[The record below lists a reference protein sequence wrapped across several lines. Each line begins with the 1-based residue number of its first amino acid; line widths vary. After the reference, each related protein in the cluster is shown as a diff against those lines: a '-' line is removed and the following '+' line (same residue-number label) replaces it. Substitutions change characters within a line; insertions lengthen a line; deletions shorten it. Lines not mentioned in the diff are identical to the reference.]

1 MSTAGGARV
10 GLVLRAVEV
19 AGPHRW
25 RWLLVDERS
34 GAPLADHQV
43 ELDPGAAETKAF
55 EDLYRYLRWRADPD
69 RRVASE
75 VELLSRIGAW
85 IGSDLLGER
94 IGRAIVAAAP
104 VMVRVQVPDGA
115 QFLAFLPWELAHV
128 DGVPLA
134 ARGDVA
140 LVYDLPGSVGAAKA
154 PVVGALRMLAVFSLP
169 TATSVLALRRERY
182 ELSLLVRRIRR
193 ARRRVELHV
202 AQYGVTRERL
212 RDLAESGDGWD
223 VLHLSGHGGAGE
235 FLLERADG
243 SPDPVSTAELI
254 GLLRPVRARVKL
266 AVVSACQSAA
276 ATTAETLRWLGLD
289 DPAAE
294 LEVQAAQET
303 AAIPAGVA
311 RALVAELGCAVV
323 AMRYPVLDD
332 FAVGFA
338 DALYDRLF
346 RQGQTVDRAVAAALP
361 AVAGPVPSSARP
373 AISVTTPAIFGAS
386 AQGLLLVPPTGR
398 PDLDPADRG
407 MAWFPP
413 EPPRFVG
420 RAGPMAAA
428 SAALAPESGRTAV
441 MFHGMA
447 GAGKTA
453 CALELAYGHQRV
465 FEALAFWSAPTDPD
479 QFGDALRL
487 LAVALEAQLG
497 DYGFAM
503 VDKIATQERLVNFLP
518 RLRTLLRDTGLL
530 LVLDNL
536 ETLLTPEGGWRDP
549 RWGPL
554 IDALIGHDGEAR
566 VILTS
571 RTLPAGLDPDRVL
584 IRPVHALSR
593 DESVLLARELPNL
606 RTLLHSETEPVR
618 GPGVVD
624 PALGRRV
631 LTLVQG
637 HPKLLELAD
646 AAAADPARLAS
657 QLAAAETA
665 VDGAALTAFLT
676 EGDTALDTAQFFQTL
691 TAWTTTAATATL
703 PTPARL
709 LLQAL
714 CQIEDTD
721 RDSVTLDGNWA
732 DLWRRLDEPGQPP
745 PLAEALDLLIAAALV
760 AADPIDPADP
770 DAPVVYRIHPG
781 VAEAVHAAT
790 PEPVT
795 AAVDAALAAWWTQV
809 ARWGIE
815 QEQAGQ
821 DTSQLVVR
829 AGLAAAPYLLRRHDW
844 NTAGV
849 LLGQARLRDRY
860 SPVTAQAVIPPLRRI
875 AEVTGEPKDLGALGA
890 ALSGVDPGEAETLLR
905 RAYDQATTSG
915 DHRLASGVGGA
926 LANLLQVQ
934 GRLGDALIL
943 ADQQIEYTRQ
953 AGLGAWN
960 QLGDQGQ
967 RLQILSLLG
976 HHEQVLTDLPGLRAR
991 MAELP
996 TQPAA
1001 NDTANPWNVR
1011 ELILDTGRNST
1022 LALRRW
1028 EQAIDLIDEITTSER
1043 RRGASVH
1050 ETAQTRFNNYGPLLR
1065 LGRLAE
1071 AERLLRDCQDVF
1083 ETIGDIL
1090 MLGQIYSARAD
1101 LEHAQCHVQDAV
1113 ELERSALRLKYVRPN
1128 PHVIAIGHHNLAHYL
1143 FCAPAGDRAEQ
1154 RAHRLAAAL
1163 LVHLTDDTHR
1173 RTDALRTLGTELR
1186 HETEHPDAPALPTAV
1201 SEVTGLVDARDGV
1214 HFGNLV
1220 AALCPDP
1227 DTADQAL
1234 TDLLATAATLPDQ
1247 PTKQTVDHLT
1257 WWEPVIAA
1265 VAAAATT
1272 GHTPSSSPISSTR
1285 PGTTPSGPPW
1295 SPHCAGCWPA
1305 TATVN
1310 NSSTVWTT
1318 STPRSSPPLSTGSL
1332 LTPGRTH
1339 DQRRHHR
1346 CAHRPPGHPRP
1357 RPGRRP
1363 PRPAARPHPAPGTRH
1378 RPRPRRRRPRPAA
1391 LPPTRHPTTQPR

>member
-1 MSTAGGARV
+1 VSTAGGARV

-75 VELLSRIGAW
+75 AELLSRIGAW

-115 QFLAFLPWELAHV
+115 QFLAFRPWELAHV

-154 PVVGALRMLAVFSLP
+154 PVADALRMLAVFSLP

-223 VLHLSGHGGAGE
+223 VLHLSGHGGAGQ

-254 GLLRPVRARVKL
+254 GLLRPARARVKL

-294 LEVQAAQET
+294 LEAQAVQET

-323 AMRYPVLDD
+323 AMRYPVIDD

-338 DALYDRLF
+338 DELYDRLF
-346 RQGQTVDRAVAAALP
+346 RQGQPLDRAVAAVVP
-361 AVAGPVPSSARP
+361 AVAGPVPSPARP
-373 AISVTTPAIFGAS
+373 AISVATPAIFGAS
-386 AQGLLLVPPTGR
+386 AQGLLLVPPAGR

-420 RAGPMAAA
+420 RAEPMAAA
-428 SAALAPESGRTAV
+428 SAALALESGRTAV
-441 MFHGMA
+441 VFHGMA

-453 CALELAYGHQRV
+453 CALELAYRHQGV

-487 LAVALEAQLG
+487 LAVAWEAQLG
-497 DYGFAM
+497 DYRFAM
-503 VDKIATQERLVNFLP
+503 VDKIATQERLGNFLP
-518 RLRTLLRDTGLL
+518 RLRAVLRDTGLL

-536 ETLLTPEGGWRDP
+536 ETLLTPDGGWRDP

-554 IDALIGHDGEAR
+554 IGALTGHDGESR

-571 RTLPAGLDPDRVL
+571 RLLPAGLDPDRVL
-584 IRPVHALSR
+584 TRPVHALSR

-606 RTLLHSETEPVR
+606 RALLHSETEPVR
-618 GPGVVD
+618 SPGVAD

-646 AAAADPARLAS
+646 AAAVDPARLAS
-657 QLAAAETA
+657 QLAAAEAA

-676 EGDTALDTAQFFQTL
+676 EGNTALGAAQFFQTL
-691 TAWTTTAATATL
+691 TAWTTDATATL
-703 PTPARL
+703 PTPARR

-714 CQIEDTD
+714 CRIEDTD
-721 RDSVTLDGNWA
+721 RDSVTLYGNWA
-732 DLWRRLDEPGQPP
+732 DLWRPLDQPGQPP
-745 PLAEALDLLIAAALV
+745 LLTEALAPLVAAALV
-760 AADPIDPADP
+760 AADPADPADP
-770 DAPVVYRIHPG
+770 DAPMVYRIHPG
-781 VAEAVHAAT
+781 IAEAVHAAT
-790 PEPVT
+790 PELVT

-809 ARWGIE
+809 VRWGIE
-815 QEQAGQ
+815 QEQAGR

-844 NTAGV
+844 NTASI
-849 LLGQARLRDRY
+849 LLERARQRDCY
-860 SPVTAQAVIPPLRRI
+860 SPVAAQAVIPPLRRI
-875 AEVTGEPKDLGALGA
+875 AEATGEPKDLGVLATALKV
-890 ALSGVDPGEAETLLR
+890 VDPEEAETLLR
-905 RAYDQATTSG
+905 SVYHQVTTSD
-915 DHRLASGVGGA
+915 DHHLASVAAGELVT
-926 LANLLQVQ
+926 LLRDQ
-934 GRLGDALIL
+934 GRLRAARTL
-943 ADQQIEYTRQ
+943 ADQQIEHTRQ
-953 AGLGAWN
+953 AGLGPWT
-960 QLGDQGQ
+960 QLADQGR

-976 HHEQVLTDLPGLRAR
+976 HHDQVLTDLPGLRAR
-991 MAELP
+991 MAKLP

-1001 NDTANPWNVR
+1001 NDTAIPWNVR
-1011 ELILDTGRNST
+1011 ELILDTGRHSAS
-1022 LALRRW
+1022 ALRRW
-1028 EQAIDLIDEITTSER
+1028 QQALDLTNEITTSQR
-1043 RRGASVH
+1043 GRGASAH
-1050 ETAQTRFNNYGPLLR
+1050 ETARTRFNNCGLLLE

-1071 AERLLRDCQDVF
+1071 AEQLLRDCQDVF
-1083 ETIGDIL
+1083 ETVGDIPG
-1090 MLGQIYSARAD
+1090 LGQVYGARAD
-1101 LEHAQCHVQDAV
+1101 LENNRGHVQDAV
-1113 ELERSALRLKYVRPN
+1113 ELQRSALRLNYVH
-1128 PHVIAIGHHNLAHYL
+1128 PHPRDIAAGHYNLANYL
-1143 FCAPAGDRAEQ
+1143 SRASGNRAEQ

-1163 LVHLTDDTHR
+1163 LRRFTGDTHF
-1173 RTDALRTLGTELR
+1173 LSYTLDMLATELR
-1186 HETEHPDAPALPTAV
+1186 RETEHPDAPALPTTVA
-1201 SEVTGLVDARDGV
+1201 EVTGLIDAGDGV
-1214 HFGNLV
+1214 RFGDLV
-1220 AALCPDP
+1220 ATLCPDP

-1234 TDLLATAATLPDQ
+1234 THLLASAATLPDQ
-1247 PTKQTVDHLT
+1247 PAEHTADRHLAE
-1257 WWEPVIAA
+1257 WEPVIAA
-1265 VAAAATT
+1265 VTAATTT
-1272 GHTPSSSPISSTR
+1272 GHTPTDLADLLNQLGDSTDWAALIAALHR
-1285 PGTTPSGPPW
+1285 VL
-1295 SPHCAGCWPA
+1295 AGDRDREQLLA
-1305 TATVN
+1305 GLDDIDTAILTATLDRLATDHGQD
-1310 NSSTVWTT
+1310 S
-1318 STPRSSPPLSTGSL
+1318 
-1332 LTPGRTH
+1332 
-1339 DQRRHHR
+1339 
-1346 CAHRPPGHPRP
+1346 
-1357 RPGRRP
+1357 
-1363 PRPAARPHPAPGTRH
+1363 
-1378 RPRPRRRRPRPAA
+1378 
-1391 LPPTRHPTTQPR
+1391 